1 MSNQEHVRREK
12 IDPADGL
19 DTKETFL
26 PGQIPVAEADSAQSD
41 EARKTEQQPDPV
53 AAEEAVNPVDLAGVR
68 QDKSKIQHPELQP
81 AEDRNTGE

>member
-1 MSNQEHVRREK
+1 MGDKQNIRREK

-41 EARKTEQQPDPV
+41 EARRTEQKPDPA
-53 AAEEAVNPVDLAGVR
+53 AAEEAVNPRDLAGVR
-68 QDKSKIQHPELQP
+68 QDKSKIQHPELQL
-81 AEDRNTGE
+81 AEDRKSGE